1 MTNQDDTN
9 TYDSK
14 AYLLT
19 FTVAL
24 LAMLAPFSIDTYLP
38 SFSELGKHFQITPE
52 ALQQSISLYM
62 VGFAATTL
70 IYGSLSDSFGRRRVI
85 LIALLFYIIASIGCF
100 LAQSYSTFL
109 VMRIGQGL
117 SASAGMVVGRAVIRD
132 HFKGIQA
139 RQAMSYV
146 MLLFSIAPA
155 LAPMIGGLLQEW
167 MGWRSVFLFLTILG
181 SVTALYT
188 LRYLPETLAVEE
200 RQPFHVMSLLKQSL
214 ETLKHPQFLRIILTI
229 AFAFA
234 GLFIYIVGA
243 PVVIFDH
250 LNLGAKDFGYL
261 FVPMVVG
268 MMLGSFT
275 SGKLAH
281 RLSSNMSIFSA
292 FALLVIA
299 TLLNMLQSHILPPTP
314 WSVIA
319 PMVIYAFGIAWM
331 LPNLSIMSL
340 DCFPHHRGLAA
351 SLQGFTQTLGG
362 AVSAGIIVPL
372 ISSSNALFADAQLIL
387 LLTALILWW
396 SVYRQQT

>member
-1 MTNQDDTN
+1 
-9 TYDSK
+9 
-14 AYLLT
+14 
-19 FTVAL
+19 
-24 LAMLAPFSIDTYLP
+24 
-38 SFSELGKHFQITPE
+38 
-52 ALQQSISLYM
+52 
-62 VGFAATTL
+62 
-70 IYGSLSDSFGRRRVI
+70 
-85 LIALLFYIIASIGCF
+85 
-100 LAQSYSTFL
+100 
-109 VMRIGQGL
+109 
-117 SASAGMVVGRAVIRD
+117 
-132 HFKGIQA
+132 
-139 RQAMSYV
+139 
-146 MLLFSIAPA
+146 
-155 LAPMIGGLLQEW
+155 
-167 MGWRSVFLFLTILG
+167 
-181 SVTALYT
+181 
-188 LRYLPETLAVEE
+188 
-200 RQPFHVMSLLKQSL
+200 
-214 ETLKHPQFLRIILTI
+214 
-229 AFAFA
+229 
-234 GLFIYIVGA
+234 
-243 PVVIFDH
+243 
-250 LNLGAKDFGYL
+250 
-261 FVPMVVG
+261 

-362 AVSAGIIVPL
+362 AISAGIIVPL